1 MCEHDAMTQLS
12 SYIKGAGMTQRA
24 FAAAVNI
31 APGHL
36 SEIIT
41 GKKRPGLALAFAI
54 ERQTLGQVPASSWV
68 PVSQCKPALRQN
80 QGIRKY
86 SSRGTP

>member
-1 MCEHDAMTQLS
+1 MQHLS
-12 SYIKGAGMTQRA
+12 QYIKDAGMTQRA

-41 GKKRPGLALAFAI
+41 GKKLPGLALAFAI

-68 PVSQCKPALRQN
+68 PAKQHAPASRQN
-80 QGIRKY
+80 QDDRAINK
-86 SSRGTP
+86 RGAL